1 MAEVGRPTVMTPDV
15 IEKIEEELKNG
26 ATLAQ
31 ASFLAG
37 ISLRTI
43 YNYFEANPECKDRAE
58 LLQGMVAYRARVNI
72 KNKIEAGDI
81 DTSKYWLDRKD
92 KDFKPKS
99 EQDLSSLGKEISSIN
114 YIVPNGNNI
123 ETNTEATPSISSSE
137 QS

>member
-1 MAEVGRPTVMTPDV
+1 MGEIGRPTVMIPKV
-15 IEKIEEELKNG
+15 IETIEEELKNG

-43 YNYFEANPECKDRAE
+43 YNYFEGNQDFKDRCD

-72 KNKIEAGDI
+72 KTKIESGDI

-92 KDFKPKS
+92 KDFKPKNDLTSNDEVIQPVLVKFLNDSNEEQPDTTEDNRDS
-99 EQDLSSLGKEISSIN
+99 E
-114 YIVPNGNNI
+114 
-123 ETNTEATPSISSSE
+123 
-137 QS
+137 

>member
-1 MAEVGRPTVMTPDV
+1 MATVGRPTVMTPEV
-15 IEKIEEELKNG
+15 IETIEKELKNG

-37 ISLRTI
+37 ISLKTI
-43 YNYFEANPECKDRAE
+43 YNYFETNPSFKDRSI

-72 KNKIEAGDI
+72 KNKIEGGDI

-99 EQDLSSLGKEISSIN
+99 DLTSDDEQIAIAGFN
-114 YIVPNGNNI
+114 YIKQNDKDN
-123 ETNTEATPSISSSE
+123 TNDKTTT
-137 QS
+137 QTGQGLG